1 MVDVLDV
8 VFGGRVMKLH
18 NWVLDGFLTEY
29 QNEGWDFMFQKDA
42 ILWWACGSGKTLA
55 ALLWASSQGESGKT
69 LVITRAPARRQWQ
82 REVSHYTDGRAIVGE
97 GRTPMPMA
105 EMEDADIL
113 ILSWET
119 MPYWIDALRDWRNK
133 AGKLYVVY
141 DELHKGKSWKRKK
154 KYLARNGTV
163 KYQSAE
169 NRAAAAA
176 EISGMAYRRLG
187 LTATLIRDRV
197 ADLWAQADL
206 VSPKFFGSNWDF
218 VHRYCDAKPGAFGG
232 LDVSGRSNEAELK
245 EKLARIVHVVSREE
259 MARNLPP
266 KRRQLVYLSKS
277 DQMRPAGFAADMK
290 RAAKNGAQ
298 ALFETRLLEAASRKR
313 NWIAETAADAI
324 DAGQKVCVLTGRRKD
339 CEALAKLIEKKA
351 KGNPVWTGHGGDST
365 QYRDSIVKEYADHD
379 GAGAFVGTTDAFGE
393 AIDGLQNT
401 DLVIFGLL
409 PWTPGQ
415 VTQAEGRFSRH
426 GSKRSVLIMY
436 TVAQGTVDEHVADIL
451 LTKLQ
456 AVEAVLDDK
465 ESGEVAST
473 LAGDQDEDAIIASI
487 LSLCS

>member
-1 MVDVLDV
+1 MT
-8 VFGGRVMKLH
+8 LH
-18 NWVLDGFLTEY
+18 PWVLDGFLTKY

-55 ALLWASSQGESGKT
+55 ALLWASSQGEEGKT

-82 REVSHYTDGRAIVGE
+82 REVSHYTNGRAVVGE
-97 GRTPMPMA
+97 GRTPLA
-105 EMEDADIL
+105 LEEMRDADIL
-113 ILSWET
+113 ILSWES
-119 MPYWIDALRDWRNK
+119 MPYWVDAIDEWRK
-133 AGKLYVVY
+133 TAGRLFVVW
-141 DELHKGKSWKRKK
+141 DELHKGKAWKRKE
-154 KYLARNGTV
+154 KYLTRSGKTG
-163 KYQSAE
+163 YQWAE
-169 NRAAAAA
+169 NRASAACR
-176 EISGMAYRRLG
+176 ISRMAYRRLG

-197 ADLWAQADL
+197 ADLWAQADI
-206 VSPKFFGSNWDF
+206 VSPNFFGSNWDF
-218 VHRYCDAKPGAFGG
+218 IHRYCDAKRSPFGG
-232 LDVSGRSNEAELK
+232 LDTSGRSNELELK
-245 EKLARIVHVVSREE
+245 QKLKKLVHVVSREE

-277 DQMRPAGFAADMK
+277 DQVRPSGFAADMK

-298 ALFETRLLEAASRKR
+298 ALFEMKLLEAASRKR
-313 NWIAETAADAI
+313 NWIAETVGDAL

-339 CEALAKLIEKKA
+339 CEALAKLITKKA
-351 KGNPVWTGHGGDST
+351 KDNPVWTGHGGDST
-365 QYRDSIVKEYADHD
+365 RFRDGIVAEYAAHE
-379 GAGAFVGTTDAFGE
+379 GAAAFVGTTDAFGE